1 NISTGSKD
9 LLQSEG
15 KAREKKASSWW

>member
-1 NISTGSKD
+1 M
-9 LLQSEG
+9 QSEG

>member
-1 NISTGSKD
+1 TGSKD